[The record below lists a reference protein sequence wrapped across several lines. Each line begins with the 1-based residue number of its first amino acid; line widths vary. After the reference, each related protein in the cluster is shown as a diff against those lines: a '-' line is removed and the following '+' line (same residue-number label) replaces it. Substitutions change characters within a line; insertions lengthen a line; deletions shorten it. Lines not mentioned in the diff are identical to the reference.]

1 MTSPFRENGKSDS
14 HATILLLQAEL
25 AATNQEVMLLTL
37 ELEQRVA
44 ERTAQL
50 SKANRSLEREVKERR
65 QAEDAVIKLNHELER
80 RAAELQAANRDLESF
95 TYSVSHDL
103 RGPLRHIGGYAQML
117 RESFDENDPAGVEEC
132 RQAIL
137 NQAKKMTQLIDDLLQ
152 FSRTGRA
159 QMVFTTLDLN
169 PVVESIIAD
178 FRPETESREIE
189 WQISS
194 LPPVYGDANLI
205 RLALTNLLSN
215 AIKYTRRE
223 SPAQIEIG
231 STTNGDHIEIYV
243 KDNGVGFNMKYADKL
258 FGVFERLHG
267 EREFEGTGI
276 GLANVRQIIER
287 HGGQVW
293 AESEEGA
300 GATFHL
306 TLPTPPS

>member
-65 QAEDAVIKLNHELER
+65 QAEDAVIKLNQELER

-103 RGPLRHIGGYAQML
+103 RGPLRHIGGYAEML
-117 RESFDENDPAGVEEC
+117 KESFDENDPEGVEEC

-137 NQAKKMTQLIDDLLQ
+137 SQARKMTQLIDDLLQ

-159 QMVFTTLDLN
+159 LMTLATLDLN
-169 PVVESIIAD
+169 PMVESIIAD
-178 FRPETESREIE
+178 LRLEMESRDIE
-189 WQISS
+189 WQISP
-194 LPPVYGDANLI
+194 LPAVYGDANLI
-205 RLALTNLLSN
+205 RLALTNLISN
-215 AIKYTRRE
+215 AIKYTRKQ
-223 SPAQIEIG
+223 SKAKIEIG
-231 STTNGDHIEIYV
+231 STTDGGHIEIYV
-243 KDNGVGFNMKYADKL
+243 KDNGVGFNMKYANKL

-276 GLANVRQIIER
+276 GLANVRQIVER
-287 HGGQVW
+287 HGGKVW
-293 AESEEGA
+293 AEAEEGV

-306 TLPTPPS
+306 TLPTPPA